1 MHPAKDVTYFKVVV
15 YSDLSYLNNIYYST
29 KLFFVTILKPLIK
42 IIKYDIGKLLND
54 TVDDTLV

>member
-1 MHPAKDVTYFKVVV
+1 MHPAKNVTYFKVVV

-29 KLFFVTILKPLIK
+29 KFGAILRPLFK